1 VRHWKIILAVVAL
14 LIALV
19 LILWPE
25 RAQAQ
30 SNAIL
35 DCTSCHATSGP
46 PPEEAA
52 LYPVLN
58 GKPARYIERQL
69 RAFREGHRDHSQMRA
84 TATAL
89 GAGAAAAARLYADLP
104 PVEVAEPEGDAPDLI
119 TEGDWE
125 RGIAPCSMCH
135 GLEEDMRANLAPLLH
150 GQPRGYL
157 ADELRAYADGSRRS
171 DPMGRMQAYASRLT
185 EGEIGALADWYA
197 SAREGVDVE

>member
-1 VRHWKIILAVVAL
+1 MRHWKIILAVAL

-25 RAQAQ
+25 RARAQ

-35 DCTSCHATSGP
+35 DCTSCHVTSGP

-52 LYPVLN
+52 FYPVLN

-69 RAFREGHRDHSQMRA
+69 RAFREGDRHHPQMSA

-89 GAGAAAAARLYADLP
+89 GEGAAAAARMYADLP
-104 PVEVAEPEGDAPDLI
+104 PLRVTEPEGEPPALVS
-119 TEGDWE
+119 EGDWE

-135 GLEEDMRANLAPLLH
+135 GLEEDMRAPLSPLLH

-157 ADELRAYADGSRRS
+157 AQELRAYADGSRRS
-171 DPMGRMQAYASRLT
+171 DPMGRMRAYASRLT

-197 SAREGVDVE
+197 GAREGVDVE

>member
-1 VRHWKIILAVVAL
+1 MRHWKIILAVAL

-25 RAQAQ
+25 RARAQ

-35 DCTSCHATSGP
+35 DCTTCHVTSGP

-58 GKPARYIERQL
+58 GKPSRYIERQL
-69 RAFREGHRDHSQMRA
+69 WAYREDYREHPQMSA

-89 GAGAAAAARLYADLP
+89 GEGAAAAARLYADLP
-104 PVEVAEPEGDAPDLI
+104 PIRVTEPEGEAPALI

-125 RGIAPCSMCH
+125 RGLAPCSMCH
-135 GLEEDMRANLAPLLH
+135 GLEEDMRAQLAPLLH
-150 GQPRGYL
+150 GQPRSYL
-157 ADELRAYADGSRRS
+157 AHELRAYADGTRRS
-171 DPMGRMQAYASRLT
+171 DPMGRMRAYASRLT
-185 EGEIGALADWYA
+185 ESEIGELAAWYA
-197 SAREGVDVE
+197 SSREGVDVE